1 MPDID
6 RNRRGNGERD
16 RIGDV
21 GRKQV
26 EAILKTF
33 RLGPSA
39 PSAKAS

>member
-1 MPDID
+1 MTGQSDM
-6 RNRRGNGERD
+6 RAF
-16 RIGDV
+16 
-21 GRKQV
+21 RKQV